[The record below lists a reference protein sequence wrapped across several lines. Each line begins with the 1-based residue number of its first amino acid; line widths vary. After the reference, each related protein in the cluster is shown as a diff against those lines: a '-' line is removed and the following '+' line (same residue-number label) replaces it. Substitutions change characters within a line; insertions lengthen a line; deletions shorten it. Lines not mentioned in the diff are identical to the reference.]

1 MSGTAVPRPDGS
13 NGLLAAYDETLP
25 HVYGYLLS
33 RCGQATL
40 AEDLTAETFLAA
52 VDAVRGEQDPPLTRA
67 WLIGVAR
74 HKLADHWRRQA
85 RDQAR
90 LRAVTDATR
99 AEAEDPWEAR
109 LDRVVAQ
116 DTLARLAPQHRMVLT
131 LRYCDDLS
139 VPQVAEVV
147 GRSVHATEG
156 LLVRARAAFRR
167 NYPYETT
174 EGEEGRHG

>member
-1 MSGTAVPRPDGS
+1 MSRTAASRADGS
-13 NGLLAAYDETLP
+13 EDLLAAYDKTLP

-33 RCGQATL
+33 RCGQATV

-52 VDAVRGEQDPPLTRA
+52 VDAVRSEQRPPLTRA

-90 LRAVTDATR
+90 LRAVSDATR
-99 AEAEDPWEAR
+99 GETDDPWEVR
-109 LDRVVAQ
+109 LDRVVAH

-139 VPQVAEVV
+139 VPQVAGLI
-147 GRSVHATEG
+147 GRTVHATEG

-167 NYPYETT
+167 AYPNETT